1 MRAIAAIL
9 KGPSDSLT
17 WGKSDTPEKGADSDF
32 GAESSARGRLILRAD
47 NPSNTGDERGI

>member
-17 WGKSDTPEKGADSDF
+17 WGKSDTPEKGAGSDF

-47 NPSNTGDERGI
+47 NPSNTGDEHGI